1 MPTNMKHM
9 TLKIIPLITLCA
21 GLGLLAAGCGKP
33 AATQPQ
39 TEQTPPQAQ
48 TEQAKPTE
56 AATTTPSAEAQ
67 KPTTTAQTK
76 PATTVAKPTAK
87 TPTSPAA
94 KTPPTQQ
101 QVIANQLAP
110 QTIYVTIKNGAFVP
124 QVVSVKA
131 GGTVVWVN
139 KDTVPHTTRSD
150 GSLLWDSGTLQP
162 GASYRRVFKATGS
175 YSYSCA
181 VHPTS
186 KGTVYVY

>member
-1 MPTNMKHM
+1 MAQNMKHM
-9 TLKIIPLITLCA
+9 TSKTIPILTLCA
-21 GLGLLAAGCGKP
+21 GLSLLAAGCGKP
-33 AATQPQ
+33 APTQPQ

-48 TEQAKPTE
+48 TEQAKPAE
-56 AATTTPSAEAQ
+56 AATTTQPAEAQ
-67 KPTTTAQTK
+67 KPTTTTQTK
-76 PATTVAKPTAK
+76 PTTTAVKPTAK
-87 TPTSPAA
+87 TPTNPAT

-110 QTIYVTIKNGAFVP
+110 QTVYVTIKNGAFNP

-139 KDTVPHTTRSD
+139 KDTTPHTTRSD

-162 GASYRRVFKATGS
+162 GASYKRVFKATGS
-175 YSYSCA
+175 YNYSCA